1 MRIRSILIVTF
12 LFATL
17 VPSVFFGLWSYRQ
30 GVERE
35 FGEVKDRH
43 LLLAQNLGQALE
55 RYHIDL
61 VASFETISG
70 SMLSGKAVPNLHL
83 LMKRLEIECV
93 IIVDRASGLIISE
106 ENVDQVTMTKRTPA
120 KMMKHFRSIAFQ
132 GWTSFSTVMKSPEG
146 KNVIYG
152 LRRYQD
158 KISITRVRTNYFVEL
173 GKSISFGKKGH
184 AAIVDQAGNVLAHP
198 LPDWI
203 ISRKNIAEVSV
214 VQRMMNGETGIQQF
228 FSPALK
234 GNMIAGFTTVKRP
247 GWGVMIPQPVS
258 EIHEKVYEN
267 NKSILAAIGIGLSI
281 TFALAMILIRAFVT
295 PLEQLAAAMKSNADN
310 RKLAKVE
317 EKAGT
322 MTVRELI
329 DFRHNYNAMVQKVSE
344 SNKKIELLAYNDT
357 VTGLPNREK
366 FQQLVCDVLG
376 EDEIGSL
383 ILIDLDDFK
392 EINDTHGHDVGDE
405 FLRACASKLLLV
417 AEKTGPFGTGKYSG
431 SVLDKPSVAR
441 IGGDEFT
448 ILIPGL
454 TGEVEI
460 NVFLD
465 ALRKELSEPAEHMV
479 YISEC
484 SASIGCARFPL
495 DGNSFEQLL
504 KRADIAMYHA
514 KKGGKNKAC
523 MYNDQIGSLTATE
536 IRRDVLIA
544 ISNDELFLEYQPKI
558 CTSKKT
564 ITGVE
569 ALVRWNHPV
578 LGRLRP
584 DLWIP
589 AIVNSPVIGKLGE
602 WVTNRAMEDHKI
614 WFAAGHDVKLS
625 INIGSKHFI
634 APTFVYNL
642 KEAAKRNKFNSSN
655 LTIEITEDAIFASEE
670 RAETVL
676 NQLHDLNYLIS
687 IDDFGK
693 GYSNIA
699 RLAKLPVD
707 IIKIDRSLVIG
718 ALENTRTEKMLGSTI
733 SMATSLGCKT
743 VAEGVETLEQAE
755 FVTQMGADM
764 IQGYYFAR
772 PMTLLSLLDWL
783 DAPKNQQVL
792 EYQKALKV
800 AFGELPGNSRIE

>member
-1 MRIRSILIVTF
+1 
-12 LFATL
+12 
-17 VPSVFFGLWSYRQ
+17 
-30 GVERE
+30 
-35 FGEVKDRH
+35 
-43 LLLAQNLGQALE
+43 
-55 RYHIDL
+55 
-61 VASFETISG
+61 
-70 SMLSGKAVPNLHL
+70 
-83 LMKRLEIECV
+83 
-93 IIVDRASGLIISE
+93 
-106 ENVDQVTMTKRTPA
+106 
-120 KMMKHFRSIAFQ
+120 
-132 GWTSFSTVMKSPEG
+132 
-146 KNVIYG
+146 
-152 LRRYQD
+152 
-158 KISITRVRTNYFVEL
+158 
-173 GKSISFGKKGH
+173 
-184 AAIVDQAGNVLAHP
+184 
-198 LPDWI
+198 
-203 ISRKNIAEVSV
+203 
-214 VQRMMNGETGIQQF
+214 
-228 FSPALK
+228 
-234 GNMIAGFTTVKRP
+234 
-247 GWGVMIPQPVS
+247 MIPQPIS
-258 EIHEKVYEN
+258 EIHDKVYEN

-281 TFALAMILIRAFVT
+281 TLALALILIRSLVM
-295 PLEQLAAAMKSNADN
+295 PLEQLALVMKSNADN
-310 RKLAKVE
+310 RKLTRAE
-317 EKAGT
+317 NQAGT
-322 MTVRELI
+322 LIVRELI
-329 DFRHNYNAMVQKVSE
+329 DFRDNYNAMVQKVSE
-344 SNKKIELLAYNDT
+344 TNKKIELLAYNDT

-366 FQQLVCDVLG
+366 FQQLVCDALS
-376 EDEIGSL
+376 ENRDEKASGSL
-383 ILIDLDDFK
+383 VLVDLDDFK

-417 AEKTGPFGTGKYSG
+417 AEKAGPFGDGKYSG

-465 ALRKELSEPAEHMV
+465 ALRKELSEPADHMV

-523 MYNDQIGSLTATE
+523 MYNNQIGSLTATE

-544 ISNDELFLEYQPKI
+544 ITNDELFLEYQPKI
-558 CTSKKT
+558 CTTRKI

-578 LGRLRP
+578 LGRLPP

-589 AIVNSPVIGKLGE
+589 AIVSSPVIGKLGE

-642 KEAAKRNKFNSSN
+642 KEAAKRNKFTSEN

-670 RAETVL
+670 RAESVL
-676 NQLHDLNYLIS
+676 NQLHDLNYSIS

-733 SMATSLGCKT
+733 AMAKSLGCKT

-755 FVTQMGADM
+755 FVTQMGADL

-772 PMTLLSLLDWL
+772 PMTLLDLLNWL

-800 AFGELPGNSRIE
+800 AFG

>member
-1 MRIRSILIVTF
+1 MRIRSILIITF

-70 SMLSGKAVPNLHL
+70 SMLLGKSVPNLHL

-93 IIVDRASGLIISE
+93 IIADRASGRIISE
-106 ENVDQVTMTKRTPA
+106 ENVEQAASDTHISE
-120 KMMKHFRSIAFQ
+120 KMMKQFRPLAYQ
-132 GWTSFSTVMKSPEG
+132 GWTSFSTVMKSSSG
-146 KNVIYG
+146 KNVIFG

-158 KISITRVRTNYFVEL
+158 KIAITIVRTNYFVEL
-173 GKSISFGKKGH
+173 GRSVSFGEKGH

-198 LPDWI
+198 LPSWI
-203 ISRKNIAEVSV
+203 IARKNISGVSV

-228 FSPALK
+228 RSPALK
-234 GNMIAGFTTVKRP
+234 GDMIAGFTTVKRA

-258 EIHEKVYEN
+258 EIHNKVFEN
-267 NKSILAAIGIGLSI
+267 NKSILSAIGIGLSI
-281 TFALAMILIRAFVT
+281 TFAFAMILIRSLVT
-295 PLEQLAAAMKSNADN
+295 PLEQLAMVMKSNADN
-310 RKLAKVE
+310 LKLAKADNH
-317 EKAGT
+317 AGT
-322 MTVRELI
+322 LIVRELI
-329 DFRHNYNAMVQKVSE
+329 EFRDNYNAMVSKVSQA
-344 SNKKIELLAYNDT
+344 NKKIELLAYNDT
-357 VTGLPNREK
+357 VTGLPNRER
-366 FQQLVCDVLG
+366 FQQLVCDAL
-376 EDEIGSL
+376 DENGNEKVSGAIV
-383 ILIDLDDFK
+383 LIDLDDFK
-392 EINDTHGHDVGDE
+392 EVNDTHGHDVGDE

-417 AEKTGPFGTGKYSG
+417 AEKAGPFGANNYSNPA
-431 SVLDKPSVAR
+431 LNNPSVAR

-514 KKGGKNKAC
+514 KKSGKNKASL
-523 MYNDQIGSLTATE
+523 YNDQIGSLTATE
-536 IRRDVLIA
+536 IRRDVVSAIA
-544 ISNDELFLEYQPKI
+544 NGELFLEYQPKI
-558 CTSKKT
+558 CTTKKT
-564 ITGVE
+564 VYAVE

-578 LGRLRP
+578 LGKLRP

-589 AIVNSPVIGKLGE
+589 TIINSPIIGKLGE

-614 WFAAGHDVKLS
+614 WLAAGHDVKLS
-625 INIGSKHFI
+625 INIGSKHFV
-634 APTFVYNL
+634 APDFIYNL
-642 KEAAKRNKFNSSN
+642 KEAAKRNKFDSKN

-670 RAETVL
+670 RAEAVL
-676 NQLHDLNYLIS
+676 NQLHELNYSIS

-707 IIKIDRSLVIG
+707 VIKIDRSMVIG
-718 ALENTRTEKMLGSTI
+718 ALDNTRTKKMFSSTVD
-733 SMATSLGCKT
+733 MAKSLGCKT

-755 FVTQMGADM
+755 FVTQMGADL
-764 IQGYYFAR
+764 IQGYYFSR
-772 PMTLLSLLDWL
+772 PKGLLDLLDWL
-783 DAPKNQQVL
+783 DSPKNQQVL

-800 AFGELPGNSRIE
+800 AFG

>member
-17 VPSVFFGLWSYRQ
+17 VPSVFFGLWSYQQ

-70 SMLSGKAVPNLHL
+70 SMLSGKSVPNLHL
-83 LMKRLEIECV
+83 LMKRLEMECV
-93 IIVDRASGLIISE
+93 MIVDRASGVIISE
-106 ENVDQVTMTKRTPA
+106 ENVDQTAMTGLIPA

-146 KNVIYG
+146 KNVLYG

-158 KISITRVRTNYFVEL
+158 KIVITRVRTNYFVEL
-173 GKSISFGKKGH
+173 GRSISFGKNGH

-198 LPDWI
+198 VPAWVI
-203 ISRKNIAEVSV
+203 ARKNISGISV

-228 FSPALK
+228 HSRALD
-234 GNMIAGFTTVKRP
+234 GDMIAGFTTVKRA

-258 EIHEKVYEN
+258 EIHDKVYEN

-281 TFALAMILIRAFVT
+281 TFALAMILIRSFVT
-295 PLEQLAAAMKSNADN
+295 PLEQLASAMKSNADN

-317 EKAGT
+317 EKAGIL
-322 MTVRELI
+322 TVRELV
-329 DFRHNYNAMVQKVSE
+329 DFRLNYNAMVQKVSE
-344 SNKKIELLAYNDT
+344 SNQKIELLAYNDT

-366 FQQLVCDVLG
+366 FQQLVCDALG
-376 EDEIGSL
+376 ENADEKVSGSL
-383 ILIDLDDFK
+383 VLIDLDDFK

-431 SVLDKPSVAR
+431 SILDKPSVAR

-495 DGNSFEQLL
+495 DGTSFEQLL

-514 KKGGKNKAC
+514 KKGGKNKASL
-523 MYNDQIGSLTATE
+523 YNNQIGSLTATE
-536 IRRDVLIA
+536 IRRDVLKA
-544 ISNDELFLEYQPKI
+544 VVNDELFLEYQPKI
-558 CTSKKT
+558 CTSGKT
-564 ITGVE
+564 VTGVE

-602 WVTNRAMEDHKI
+602 WVTNRAMEEHKI

-642 KEAAKRNKFNSSN
+642 KETAKRNKFDSTN

-670 RAETVL
+670 RAEAVL
-676 NQLHDLNYLIS
+676 NQLHDMNYSIS

-718 ALENTRTEKMLGSTI
+718 ALENKRTEKMLGSTI
-733 SMATSLGCKT
+733 SMAKSLGCKT

-755 FVTQMGADM
+755 FVTQMGADL

-772 PMTLLSLLDWL
+772 PMTLLDLLNWL

-792 EYQKALKV
+792 EYQKALKI
-800 AFGELPGNSRIE
+800 AFG

>member
-17 VPSVFFGLWSYRQ
+17 VPSVFFGLWSYQQ

-70 SMLSGKAVPNLHL
+70 SMLLGKSVPKLHL
-83 LMKRLEIECV
+83 LMKRLEMECV
-93 IIVDRASGLIISE
+93 IIVDRASGHIISE
-106 ENVDQVTMTKRTPA
+106 ENVDQIAMTAHLPA
-120 KMMKHFRSIAFQ
+120 KMMKYFRSIAFQ
-132 GWTSFSTVMKSPEG
+132 GWTSFSTVMKSPDG

-158 KISITRVRTNYFVEL
+158 KIAITRVRTNYFVEL
-173 GKSISFGKKGH
+173 GRSISFGKKGH

-198 LPDWI
+198 LPAWI
-203 ISRKNIAEVSV
+203 IARKNISSVSV

-228 FSPALK
+228 YSPALK
-234 GNMIAGFTTVKRP
+234 GDMIAGFTTVKRA

-258 EIHEKVYEN
+258 EIHDKVFEN

-281 TFALAMILIRAFVT
+281 TFALAMILIRSLVA
-295 PLEQLAAAMKSNADN
+295 PLEQLALVMKSNGDN
-310 RKLAKVE
+310 RKLT
-317 EKAGT
+317 KAGNHAGT
-322 MTVRELI
+322 LIVRELI
-329 DFRHNYNAMVQKVSE
+329 DFRDNYNAMVQKVSE
-344 SNKKIELLAYNDT
+344 ANQKIELLAYNDT

-366 FQQLVCDVLG
+366 FQQLVCNAL
-376 EDEIGSL
+376 DENADEKVSGSL
-383 ILIDLDDFK
+383 VLIDLDDFK

-417 AEKTGPFGTGKYSG
+417 AEKAGPFGADNYSN
-431 SVLDKPSVAR
+431 SALNKPSVAR

-495 DGNSFEQLL
+495 DGISFEQLL

-514 KKGGKNKAC
+514 KKGGKNKASL
-523 MYNDQIGSLTATE
+523 YTNQIGSLTTTE
-536 IRRDVLIA
+536 IRRDVLSAIA
-544 ISNDELFLEYQPKI
+544 NDELFLEYQPKI
-558 CTSKKT
+558 CTARKT
-564 ITGVE
+564 VAGVE

-578 LGRLRP
+578 LGRLPP

-614 WFAAGHDVKLS
+614 WLAAGHDVKLS

-634 APTFVYNL
+634 APTFIYNL
-642 KEAAKRNKFNSSN
+642 KEAAKRNKFDSKN
-655 LTIEITEDAIFASEE
+655 LTIEITEDAIFGSEE
-670 RAETVL
+670 RAEAVL
-676 NQLHDLNYLIS
+676 NQLHDMNYSIS

-693 GYSNIA
+693 GYSNIS

-707 IIKIDRSLVIG
+707 VIKIDRSLVIG
-718 ALENTRTEKMLGSTI
+718 ALDNKRTEKMLGSTI
-733 SMATSLGCKT
+733 AMAKSLGCKT

-755 FVTQMGADM
+755 FVTRMGADL

-772 PMTLLSLLDWL
+772 PIGLLDLLDWL

-800 AFGELPGNSRIE
+800 AFG